1 MTVANRIIS
10 EKCHRLELENGQLTE
25 KLKRLSGLNA
35 VANTLVNEL
44 KAEIRKLQEKSKSQ
58 SEEEI
63 AKTEVST
70 LSVLFVP
77 DSFSDFYN
85 S

>member
-1 MTVANRIIS
+1 MTVTNRIIN
-10 EKCHRLELENGQLTE
+10 EKYHQLELENGQLTE

-44 KAEIRKLQEKSKSQ
+44 KAEIRKLQKKSKSQ

-77 DSFSDFYN
+77 DSFSDLYN

>member
-1 MTVANRIIS
+1 M
-10 EKCHRLELENGQLTE
+10 
-25 KLKRLSGLNA
+25 NA

-44 KAEIRKLQEKSKSQ
+44 KAEIRKLQEKSKPQ

-63 AKTEVST
+63 VKTEVST

-77 DSFSDFYN
+77 DSFSDLYN

>member
-1 MTVANRIIS
+1 MTVANRIIN

-44 KAEIRKLQEKSKSQ
+44 KAEIRKLQEEKEAQ
-58 SEEEI
+58 IEEKVAKIEVI
-63 AKTEVST
+63 A
-70 LSVLFVP
+70 VP
-77 DSFSDFYN
+77 CGARS
-85 S
+85 

>member
-1 MTVANRIIS
+1 MTVTNRIIN

-63 AKTEVST
+63 TKTEVST

-77 DSFSDFYN
+77 DSFSDLYN

>member
-1 MTVANRIIS
+1 MTVTNRIIN
-10 EKCHRLELENGQLTE
+10 EKCHQLELENGQLTE

-70 LSVLFVP
+70 LSVLFVL
-77 DSFSDFYN
+77 DSFSDLYN

>member
-1 MTVANRIIS
+1 M
-10 EKCHRLELENGQLTE
+10 E

-44 KAEIRKLQEKSKSQ
+44 KAEIRKLQKKSKSQ

-77 DSFSDFYN
+77 DSFSDLYN

>member
-1 MTVANRIIS
+1 MTVTNRIIN
-10 EKCHRLELENGQLTE
+10 EKCHQLELENGQLTE

-70 LSVLFVP
+70 LSVLFFP
-77 DSFSDFYN
+77 DSFSDLYN
-85 S
+85 C

>member
-1 MTVANRIIS
+1 MTLANRTVN
-10 EKCHRLELENGQLTE
+10 EKCHQLELENVQLGE
-25 KLKRLSGLNA
+25 QLKRVGGLNA

-44 KAEIRKLQEKSKSQ
+44 KAEIRKLQKKSKSQ

-77 DSFSDFYN
+77 DSFSDLYN

>member
-1 MTVANRIIS
+1 MTVTNRIIN
-10 EKCHRLELENGQLTE
+10 EKCHQLELENGQLTE

-70 LSVLFVP
+70 LSVLFFP
-77 DSFSDFYN
+77 DSFSDLYN

>member
-1 MTVANRIIS
+1 MTVANRIIN

-44 KAEIRKLQEKSKSQ
+44 KAEIRKLQEKSKSR

-63 AKTEVST
+63 VKTEVST

-77 DSFSDFYN
+77 DSFSDLYN

>member
-1 MTVANRIIS
+1 MTVTNRIIN
-10 EKCHRLELENGQLTE
+10 EKCHQLELENGQLTE

-77 DSFSDFYN
+77 DSFSDLYN

>member
-1 MTVANRIIS
+1 M
-10 EKCHRLELENGQLTE
+10 E

-77 DSFSDFYN
+77 DSFSDLYN

>member
-1 MTVANRIIS
+1 MTVANRIIN

-44 KAEIRKLQEKSKSQ
+44 KAEIRKLQEKSEFQ

-63 AKTEVST
+63 VKTEVST

-77 DSFSDFYN
+77 DSFSDLYN

>member
-1 MTVANRIIS
+1 MTVTNRIIN

-77 DSFSDFYN
+77 DSFSDLYN

>member
-1 MTVANRIIS
+1 MTVANRIIN

-77 DSFSDFYN
+77 DSFSDLYN

>member
-1 MTVANRIIS
+1 MTVTNRIIN

-44 KAEIRKLQEKSKSQ
+44 KAEIRKLQEKSEFQ

-63 AKTEVST
+63 VKTEVST

-77 DSFSDFYN
+77 DSFSDLYN